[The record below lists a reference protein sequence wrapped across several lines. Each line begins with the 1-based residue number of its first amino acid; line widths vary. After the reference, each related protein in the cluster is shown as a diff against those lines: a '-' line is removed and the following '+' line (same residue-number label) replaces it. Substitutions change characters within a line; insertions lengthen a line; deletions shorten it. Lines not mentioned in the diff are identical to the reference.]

1 MDPPFQE
8 KYKSLFNDYT
18 NPLVSNDKDDNLM
31 NSSDHCW
38 ELPLIDLQR
47 LTLKEPENIREKC
60 VEEIRRAASEWGFFQ
75 VINHGI
81 PQEMV
86 KSLQNEQRKA
96 FHHPFSKKDEDNVLN
111 LSANSYRWGNPRATC
126 LRQLAWSEAFHVP
139 LTDIS
144 RICDAHKTLR

>member
-8 KYKSLFNDYT
+8 KYRSLFNDYT
-18 NPLVSNDKDDNLM
+18 IVSKDKDDSLM
-31 NSSDHCW
+31 NANDEC

-47 LTLKEPENIREKC
+47 LTLEYSEREQCVKEIKQ
-60 VEEIRRAASEWGFFQ
+60 AASEWGFLQ
-75 VINHGI
+75 VVNHGI
-81 PQEMV
+81 PQEML
-86 KSLQNEQRKA
+86 KSLQYEQRKA
-96 FHHPFSKKDEDNVLN
+96 FQHPFRKKAEDNILN

-144 RICDAHKTLR
+144 RIGDAYKSLR